1 MIGRKADP
9 KPPLAGETF
18 PEWGVVS
25 PGLLRSSTAQADGR
39 VTLTGPNW
47 SKGAHHENKLLIL
60 GVCITLFA
68 GSFAY
73 ATLTESV
80 QAASLS
86 RHTQIEA
93 VLAE

>member
-1 MIGRKADP
+1 MK
-9 KPPLAGETF
+9 
-18 PEWGVVS
+18 
-25 PGLLRSSTAQADGR
+25 
-39 VTLTGPNW
+39 
-47 SKGAHHENKLLIL
+47 NKLLIL

-86 RHTQIEA
+86 RHAQIEA